1 MDVTVVEKNTEKH
14 KEIREK
20 LRRWREESREHHEEF
35 RRMHRHAR
43 LSPRFILLF
52 NLIVWYLVFRYAGIW
67 EVAVI
72 FAVLFS
78 VGGILE
84 AFFLRK
90 LECRIFSPIDR
101 LKKGFEEI
109 ARGNYDVKVDSCGYN
124 EISLLMRSF
133 NDMADKLR
141 EGERLK
147 AEYEENR
154 KMLVANITHDLK
166 TPITS
171 IQGYIEAITE
181 DDMLPRENVNKY
193 LKIIHNNADYMNKLI
208 DDLFLF
214 SKLDMQK
221 LEFRFAT
228 VDARPFFNDL
238 MEEFKLQFEE
248 EKVRFEYRDRLAED
262 HSINVDGRR
271 LHQVFMNIMSNAVK
285 YNKDREMEIRVK
297 LTGAGGFLNIAVRDN
312 GPGIP
317 EDKLPH
323 IFERFYRI
331 DPERTKDL
339 NSTGLGLSIAK
350 ELVEA
355 HGGSIA
361 VTSVEGEGTCFTLT
375 LPTIERLQQNEVRE

>member
-1 MDVTVVEKNTEKH
+1 MDVTVVEKNTDKY

-20 LRRWREESREHHEEF
+20 LRRWREESREHREEF
-35 RRMHRHAR
+35 HRMHRHAR

-52 NLIVWYLVFRYAGIW
+52 NLIVWYLIFRYAGIW

-72 FAVLFS
+72 FAILFS

-90 LECRIFSPIDR
+90 LECRIFSPIDK

-109 ARGNYDVKVDSCGYN
+109 AKGNYDVKVESCGYN
-124 EISLLMRSF
+124 EISMLMRSF
-133 NDMADKLR
+133 NDMAGKLR

-181 DDMLPRENVNKY
+181 NDRLPRENANKY

-221 LEFRFAT
+221 LEFRFVT
-228 VDARPFFNDL
+228 VGARPFFHDL
-238 MEEFKLQFEE
+238 MEEFKLQYEE
-248 EKVRFEYRDRLAED
+248 ENIRFEYFDRLEED
-262 HSINVDGRR
+262 CSINIDGKR
-271 LHQVFMNIMSNAVK
+271 LHQVFMNIMSNAIK
-285 YNKDREMEIRVK
+285 HSKDEEVELRVE
-297 LTGAGGFLNIAVRDN
+297 LTGHEDTLNIAVRDN

-317 EDKLPH
+317 EEKLPH

-339 NSTGLGLSIAK
+339 ESTGLGLSIAK
-350 ELVEA
+350 ELAEA
-355 HGGSIA
+355 HGGKITVASG
-361 VTSVEGEGTCFTLT
+361 EGEGTCFTVT
-375 LPTIERLQQNEVRE
+375 LPVAGKPQRNEVLE

>member
-1 MDVTVVEKNTEKH
+1 MTIVEKNTEKH

-109 ARGNYDVKVDSCGYN
+109 ARGNYDVKVESCGYN
-124 EISLLMRSF
+124 EISMLMRSF
-133 NDMADKLR
+133 NDMAGKLR

-154 KMLVANITHDLK
+154 KMIVANITHDLK

-181 DDMLPRENVNKY
+181 DDRMPRESVNKY

-221 LEFRFAT
+221 LEFRFST

-238 MEEFKLQFEE
+238 MEEFKLQYEE
-248 EKVRFEYRDRLAED
+248 ENVRFVYIDRLEENCSAN
-262 HSINVDGRR
+262 IDGKR
-271 LHQVFMNIMSNAVK
+271 LHQVFMNIISNAVK
-285 YNKDREMEIRVK
+285 YGTGKDVELRVE
-297 LTGAGGFLNIAVRDN
+297 LAGNQENLSITISDN

-339 NSTGLGLSIAK
+339 DSTGLGLPIAK

-355 HGGSIA
+355 HGGKIT
-361 VTSVEGEGTCFTLT
+361 VTSVEGEGTCFTVT
-375 LPTIERLQQNEVRE
+375 LPVTGRLQGNEVQA

>member
-1 MDVTVVEKNTEKH
+1 MTVVEKNTEKH